1 MENTIKR
8 KSAFIGIP
16 RVPSG
21 VFGLDDMME
30 GGFEKGS
37 LNFVCGESGSGKTLF
52 AMQFVFFGAQKYN
65 DNSLFITFE
74 ESKEDLRRRMG
85 RFGFDI
91 TAQEASGK
99 LFIYSYSPKEANKFI
114 EDLPNIEALIKK
126 SRISRIAFDSLSA
139 YSLFFDNPS
148 RRAIET
154 ISLIEKFR
162 NLNCTV
168 LITSDLKIPSKILE
182 AEEGLANEQLADSII
197 SLYSIR
203 RGDIRDL
210 GLEIIKMRGTNHS
223 RKIVPMR
230 IVPTGMIVYPDM
242 PFIK

>member
-8 KSAFIGIP
+8 KSAFTGIP

-30 GGFEKGS
+30 GGFEKNS

-52 AMQFVFFGAQKYN
+52 AMQFAFLGAQKYN
-65 DNSLFITFE
+65 DNSLFITLE
-74 ESKEDLRRRMG
+74 ETKEDLRRRMG
-85 RFGFDI
+85 RFGFDL

-99 LFIYSYSPKEANKFI
+99 LFIYSYSPKEVNKFI
-114 EDLPNIEALIKK
+114 EDLPSIEALIKK
-126 SRISRIAFDSLSA
+126 NKISRIAFDSLTT
-139 YSLFFDNPS
+139 YSLFFDSAS
-148 RRAIET
+148 RRTIET
-154 ISLIEKFR
+154 ISLIDKFR
-162 NLNCTV
+162 KLDCTV

-182 AEEGLANEQLADSII
+182 AEEGLGNEHLADSII